1 MRKTYTLC
9 ESRVKNLKCTDFFSL
24 ILSKNPALQAVWFYY
39 ATTTGYKPVVM
50 KISPYRTSCRTDLKS
65 RIFITAWSSTC
76 GKNIKKRQLPVR
88 QDKLK
93 NENTGSTL
101 DSHTLLFLALLLLFS
116 NSKSYGQTTIDA
128 EFRPRSEFRQGFYQ
142 PLPDS
147 LKSAFVIMQ
156 RTRLNFNYK
165 NSVLST
171 RLVLQDSRVFGETG
185 IRQPASATSGS
196 IGLYEGWAELLL
208 FSGTSFKIGRQGV
221 QFEDGRL
228 FSLAP
233 WSNTGNSH
241 DLMQIRYSA
250 TGLGTQLGF
259 AYNNQKAL
267 NADSSYYNVSLMYKQ
282 LAFLH
287 ITKTIANGLD
297 LSLLGVDEGFMTS
310 KENLDLY
317 HRYTTGGTL
326 LFKKEKQPLS
336 LFFTGYY
343 QFGKSVPAVSL
354 NAFLLALKANFTF
367 SEKVGGFAGIDY
379 YSGSESTLPATKTN
393 TFNKLPYGVNHS
405 FNGYMEYW
413 AILPKGGLVNYF
425 GGANLNLNKK
435 LNAEITLHGFRLAK
449 EMKIGTNQ
457 VQKNIGSEID
467 IAMNYNFS
475 PEIAIQLA
483 WCTYFITEGTEM
495 LKFKSTA
502 VDTKFP
508 QYAYLM
514 LTVRPRFYQTPVEK
528 NY

>member
-1 MRKTYTLC
+1 MGKTY
-9 ESRVKNLKCTDFFSL
+9 
-24 ILSKNPALQAVWFYY
+24 ILLFVE
-39 ATTTGYKPVVM
+39 
-50 KISPYRTSCRTDLKS
+50 L
-65 RIFITAWSSTC
+65 IFIL
-76 GKNIKKRQLPVR
+76 N
-88 QDKLK
+88 
-93 NENTGSTL
+93 
-101 DSHTLLFLALLLLFS
+101 FS
-116 NSKSYGQTTIDA
+116 ESFGQAIIDA
-128 EFRPRSEFRQGFYQ
+128 EFRPRSEYRQGFSQ

-147 LKSAFVIMQ
+147 IKSAFVIMQ

-165 NSVLST
+165 NSILSA

-185 IRQPASATSGS
+185 IRQPVSATTGS

-208 FSGTSFKIGRQGV
+208 LSGTSFKIGRQGI

-241 DLMQIRYSA
+241 DLVQIRYSA
-250 TGLGTQLGF
+250 TGLEVQSGF

-287 ITKTIANGLD
+287 ITKKIANKLY

-310 KENLDLY
+310 KENLGLY
-317 HRYTTGGTL
+317 HRFTTGGTIL
-326 LFKKEKQPLS
+326 VKKDNQPLS

-343 QFGKSVPAVSL
+343 QFGKSEPAVSL
-354 NAFLLALKANFTF
+354 NAFLLALKADFAF
-367 SEKVGGFAGIDY
+367 SEKVGGLAGIDY

-393 TFNKLPYGVNHS
+393 TFSKLPYGVNHA

-413 AILPKGGLVNYF
+413 AVLPKGGLVNYF
-425 GGANLNLNKK
+425 GGVNLKINKK
-435 LNAEITLHGFRLAK
+435 LCSDVTYYGFSLANDM
-449 EMKIGTNQ
+449 ETGTTQ
-457 VQKNIGSEID
+457 IQKNIGSEID
-467 IAMNYNFS
+467 ITLNYRFS
-475 PEIAIQLA
+475 PETTIQFA
-483 WCTYFITEGTEM
+483 WCTYIITKGTEM

-502 VDTKFP
+502 QNTKFP

-514 LTVRPRFYQTPVEK
+514 LTIKPRFYKSSVET
-528 NY
+528 NS